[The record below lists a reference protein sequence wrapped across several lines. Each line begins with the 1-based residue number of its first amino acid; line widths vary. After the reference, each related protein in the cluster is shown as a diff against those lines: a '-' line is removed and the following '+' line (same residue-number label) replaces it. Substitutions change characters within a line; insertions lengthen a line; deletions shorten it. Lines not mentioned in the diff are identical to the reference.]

1 MKSFSILHPLA
12 RTALHCASAALLLT
26 ASAGHAAAKG
36 GTAASPPKAS
46 PRAKATVPI
55 AASVPES
62 IQTVHAP
69 DTDPAHYR
77 VLEGTHFSYRCH
89 DPYTF
94 PNRTAA
100 VEVCEIDPVT
110 LEIRYWPET
119 EVIHLVRGEVTIT
132 EPDGRTSNHVAGDI
146 FVLPRGF
153 KGVWRQ
159 SGQLLKVVVRQPL
172 YWKD

>member
-1 MKSFSILHPLA
+1 MQSSFFLHALVRP
-12 RTALHCASAALLLT
+12 ALHCASAALLLT
-26 ASAGHAAAKG
+26 ASAGHAANG
-36 GTAASPPKAS
+36 GAAAWPPKAS
-46 PRAKATVPI
+46 SRAKATVPI

-62 IQTVHAP
+62 VQTVHAP
-69 DTDPAHYR
+69 DSDPAHYR
-77 VLEGTHFSYRCH
+77 VVEGTHFSYRCH
-89 DPYTF
+89 HPYTF
-94 PNRTAA
+94 PDRTAA
-100 VEVCEIDPVT
+100 VQVCEIDPVT

>member
-1 MKSFSILHPLA
+1 MQSSFFLPALV
-12 RTALHCASAALLLT
+12 RPVLHCASAVLLLT
-26 ASAGHAAAKG
+26 ASAGHAANG
-36 GTAASPPKAS
+36 GATVWPPKAS
-46 PRAKATVPI
+46 PRAKATVPV
-55 AASVPES
+55 AASVPGS
-62 IQTVHAP
+62 VQTIHAP
-69 DTDPAHYR
+69 DSDPAHYR
-77 VLEGTHFSYRCH
+77 VVEGTHFSYRCH

-94 PNRTAA
+94 PDRTAA
-100 VEVCEIDPVT
+100 VQVCEIDPVT

-132 EPDGRTSNHVAGDI
+132 EPDGHTTNHVAGDI